1 MHLRTFLIFRQHVDA
16 SPFSCSCH
24 QKRKYLLVLPVLLRT
39 GAEELAAEEVGLAD
53 TNLMLVIRVRGAEGV
68 APHMGPLAI

>member
-1 MHLRTFLIFRQHVDA
+1 M
-16 SPFSCSCH
+16 
-24 QKRKYLLVLPVLLRT
+24 PVLLKT